1 MSNCGLVTGPASS
14 DLIENQLSA
23 VMDMGNTAYQIT
35 VASIGELSTA
45 FDSGFWQQDEHIN
58 VSGAALP
65 NLSAIPDFVKPSAP
79 IASDLEFILPIVP
92 PEPPSTGNIP
102 EINFPIAPAFT
113 AVEPSITLPPKPN
126 ALSATP
132 PDDPTPLV
140 IPIYPDEPNPIYPN
154 EPVLRTVPLP
164 TLTPP
169 DLGEIETWLAELRT
183 NRPALPDL
191 ALSEDLLATIAN
203 QYTVVDS
210 SFSAYLNEVPIFATV
225 HTALLNQLAGNSIGI
240 SAGVAQTL
248 RERAYGSEDEQ
259 AYRAESEVLVDWQS
273 RGFVL
278 PAGPLLARLDDIR
291 QQARDKKAAIN
302 RDLWLDEAKLEIQA
316 FQFAIQQ
323 GITLEGM
330 YRDSWFKLYDL
341 ARTIAGQVFDLRI
354 KIAEVYLERYKI
366 ILSGWQIESEL
377 VKTQLQAELSKL
389 DVYRSKLEAAKLVG
403 ELNRQDIEIYRAT
416 LEGIKVRVDVYKTT
430 VDAAN
435 AKLSGEVERIRAY
448 GQMIQAYTAR
458 VGAYEAEW
466 RAYGQAVQGEQSK
479 TEIYRALVAAFGSR
493 VDAYG
498 KQVDAEKSMGEYK
511 IDVMK
516 LDLAGWAA
524 KVDRFKAE
532 LQAEVSRVEA
542 TTQLYDSRVKAFG
555 TQAQVE
561 EVAVSSEIKKS
572 AIMLDTYK
580 TRADIAEKE
589 AQLTLQ
595 KLLESAKTTVA
606 ALDGIARTGSQLSA
620 GALSALNMSASIS
633 NSSSFSNSSG
643 CTESYSYEVKTT
655 V

>member
-14 DLIENQLSA
+14 DLIENQLST
-23 VMDMGNTAYQIT
+23 VMDMGNSAYQIT

-45 FDSGFWQQDEHIN
+45 FDSGFWQQGERIN
-58 VSGAALP
+58 VNGAALP
-65 NLSAIPDFVKPSAP
+65 DLSAVPDFTKPSAP
-79 IASDLEFILPIVP
+79 TASDLEFVSPNAP
-92 PEPPSTGNIP
+92 PEPPNTKDIP
-102 EINFPIAPAFT
+102 GLNLPSAPILT
-113 AVEPSITLPPKPN
+113 ATEPSINLPPKPDS
-126 ALSATP
+126 LSAIP
-132 PDDPTPLV
+132 PNDPTPLV

-154 EPVLRTVPLP
+154 EPALRTVPLP
-164 TLTPP
+164 TLNPP
-169 DLGEIETWLAELRT
+169 DLSGIETWLASIRAS
-183 NRPALPDL
+183 RPVLPDL
-191 ALSEDLLATIAN
+191 SLSEDFLATIAN
-203 QYTVVDS
+203 QYTVVGA
-210 SFSAYLNEVPIFATV
+210 SFSSYLNEMPVFASV
-225 HTALLNQLAGNSIGI
+225 HTAIASQLAGSSIGI
-240 SAGVAQTL
+240 PYGVAQTL

-273 RGFVL
+273 RGFTL

-302 RDLWLDEAKLEIQA
+302 RDLWLDEAKFEIQA

-341 ARTIAGQVFDLRI
+341 ARTIAGQVFDFRI

-366 ILSGWQIESEL
+366 ILSGWQIESDL

-389 DVYRSKLEAAKLVG
+389 DIYRSELEASKLIG
-403 ELNRQDIEIYRAT
+403 ELNQQDIEIYRAT
-416 LEGIKVRVDVYKTT
+416 LEGIKVRIDAYKTA

-435 AKLSGEVERIRAY
+435 AKLSGEVERIKAY
-448 GQMIQAYTAR
+448 GQMVQAYAAR

-479 TEIYRALVAAFGSR
+479 TEIYKALVAAFGSR

-498 KQVDAEKSMGEYK
+498 KQVDAERSAGEYK

-516 LDLAGWAA
+516 LDLAGWSA
-524 KVDRFKAE
+524 KIDKFKAE
-532 LQAEVSRVEA
+532 LQAEVSRVGA
-542 TTQLYDSRVKAFG
+542 ATQLYDSRVRAFG
-555 TQAQVE
+555 TQAQIE
-561 EVAVSSEIKKS
+561 DIAISSEIKK
-572 AIMLDTYK
+572 AALTLDTYK

-606 ALDGIARTGSQLSA
+606 ALEGIARTGSQLSA

-643 CTESYSYEVKTT
+643 CTESYSYEVQATA
-655 V
+655 